1 MSEKVRASIRLRGHE
16 TEQKARL
23 YIKLVSSHNN
33 DITAAA
39 AALLL
44 KTQLMLVQLSAPAL
58 FMCLCACVHTLLSLS
73 LLVPTDSHTV

>member
-33 DITAAA
+33 DITA